1 MEQADYLNQ
10 GVVVVVVVPARCRR
24 WIILPAEMDVGKR
37 EKGEKY

>member
-10 GVVVVVVVPARCRR
+10 GVVVVVVPARCRR